1 MISGLPVSKLFPL
14 NETKQVSHILIHFCE
29 AVILDI
35 VVLIFILQVL
45 MDFIKAEISSGSEAC
60 LTSCDSDH
68 EKISVKEEEES
79 VLTYPVQKAVDEV
92 DDAVSH
98 YIQ

>member
-1 MISGLPVSKLFPL
+1 M
-14 NETKQVSHILIHFCE
+14 IHFCGV
-29 AVILDI
+29 VILDS

-45 MDFIKAEISSGSEAC
+45 MDFVKAEISSDSETC

-79 VLTYPVQKAVDEV
+79 VLTLRVQKADNEV

-98 YIQ
+98 YIL

>member
-1 MISGLPVSKLFPL
+1 
-14 NETKQVSHILIHFCE
+14 
-29 AVILDI
+29 
-35 VVLIFILQVL
+35 

-98 YIQ
+98 YIQWSTFYIVVHEGIISLACWTAFFFVCVCVCVCVCIYSEYTCI